1 MRAIFTA
8 VLVMFASVMFA
19 IPTYANNAYTG
30 DVAAGE
36 KVFEKNCA
44 TCHAGG
50 QNAIV
55 SSQTL
60 KQEALEQYLF
70 NYRLEHNVEAIE
82 YQVANGRGAMP
93 AFQGRIRDKDIADVA
108 AYVKE
113 QSENGWSAK

>member
-1 MRAIFTA
+1 MRAILTA
-8 VLVMFASVMFA
+8 ILAIVASVMLIMPA
-19 IPTYANNAYTG
+19 YADDAYVG

-36 KVFEKNCA
+36 KVFAKNCA

-50 QNAIV
+50 NNAIV

-70 NYRLEHNVEAIE
+70 NYRLEHNVDAIA

-93 AFQGRIRDKDIADVA
+93 AFQGRIRDKDITDVA
-108 AYVKE
+108 AYVKA
-113 QSENGWSAK
+113 QSESGWPE

>member
-1 MRAIFTA
+1 MRSILTAILA
-8 VLVMFASVMFA
+8 LVASAMFAMPA
-19 IPTYANNAYTG
+19 YAG

-36 KVFEKNCA
+36 RVFTNNCA

-50 QNAIV
+50 SNAVV

-70 NYRLEHNVEAIE
+70 NYGTEHNVDAIA

-93 AFQGRIRDKDIADVA
+93 SFQGRISDKAIADVA
-108 AYVKE
+108 AYVKA
-113 QSENGWSAK
+113 QSESGWQE

>member
-1 MRAIFTA
+1 MSAILTA
-8 VLVMFASVMFA
+8 ILAIVASVIFVMPVLA
-19 IPTYANNAYTG
+19 DSSYIG
-30 DVAAGE
+30 DVTAGE
-36 KVFEKNCA
+36 KVFEKHCA

-50 QNAIV
+50 NNAII

-93 AFQGRIRDKDIADVA
+93 AFQGRIRDKDISDVA
-108 AYVKE
+108 AYVKA
-113 QSENGWSAK
+113 QSESDWPE

>member
-1 MRAIFTA
+1 MKAILTA
-8 VLVMFASVMFA
+8 ILAIAASVMLIFPA
-19 IPTYANNAYTG
+19 YAADGYVG
-30 DVAAGE
+30 DVTAGE

-50 QNAIV
+50 NNAII

-70 NYRLEHNVEAIE
+70 NYRLEHNVEAIA

-108 AYVKE
+108 AYVKA
-113 QSENGWSAK
+113 QSESGWPE

>member
-1 MRAIFTA
+1 MTTIILAII
-8 VLVMFASVMFA
+8 ASVVLTIPAFA
-19 IPTYANNAYTG
+19 DAYIG
-30 DVAAGE
+30 DVADGE
-36 KVFEKNCA
+36 RVFEKNCA

-50 QNAIV
+50 NNAII

-70 NYRLEHNVEAIE
+70 NYRLEHNVEAIA

-108 AYVKE
+108 AYVKA
-113 QSENGWSAK
+113 QSEEGWQD

>member
-1 MRAIFTA
+1 MTAILA
-8 VLVMFASVMFA
+8 IVASVMLIMPA
-19 IPTYANNAYTG
+19 YADDAYVG

-36 KVFEKNCA
+36 KVFAKNCA

-50 QNAIV
+50 NNAIV

-70 NYRLEHNVEAIE
+70 NYRLEHNVDAIA

-93 AFQGRIRDKDIADVA
+93 AFQGRIRDKDITDVA
-108 AYVKE
+108 AYVKA
-113 QSENGWSAK
+113 QSESGWPE

>member
-8 VLVMFASVMFA
+8 VLAIVASVMFA
-19 IPTYANNAYTG
+19 MPAYAG
-30 DVAAGE
+30 DAVAG
-36 KVFEKNCA
+36 KQVFAKNCA

-50 QNAIV
+50 SNAVI

-70 NYRLEHNVEAIE
+70 NYSKDHNVEAIV

-93 AFQGRIRDKDIADVA
+93 AFQGRISDKAIADVA

-113 QSENGWSAK
+113 QSENGWPAE

>member
-1 MRAIFTA
+1 MRAILTA
-8 VLVMFASVMFA
+8 ILALVASVMFA
-19 IPTYANNAYTG
+19 TPAYAG

-36 KVFEKNCA
+36 RVFTNNCA

-50 QNAIV
+50 SNAVI

-70 NYRLEHNVEAIE
+70 NYGTEHNVDAIA

-93 AFQGRIRDKDIADVA
+93 SFQGRISDKAIADVA
-108 AYVKE
+108 AYVKA
-113 QSENGWSAK
+113 QSESGWQE

>member
-1 MRAIFTA
+1 MRAILTA
-8 VLVMFASVMFA
+8 ILAIVASVLFTM
-19 IPTYANNAYTG
+19 PSYADGAYVG
-30 DVAAGE
+30 DVAAGA
-36 KVFEKNCA
+36 KVFEKHCA

-50 QNAIV
+50 NNAII

-93 AFQGRIRDKDIADVA
+93 AFQGRIRDQDIANVA

-113 QSENGWSAK
+113 QSENDWPE

>member
-1 MRAIFTA
+1 MRALLTA
-8 VLVMFASVMFA
+8 ILAIVASVMFA
-19 IPTYANNAYTG
+19 IPAFADDAYVG

-36 KVFEKNCA
+36 KVFAKTCA

-50 QNAIV
+50 NNAII

-70 NYRLEHNVEAIE
+70 NYRLEHNVEAIV

-93 AFQGRIRDKDIADVA
+93 AFQGRISDRAIADVA
-108 AYVKE
+108 AYVKS
-113 QSENGWSAK
+113 QSESGWGE

>member
-1 MRAIFTA
+1 MTAILA
-8 VLVMFASVMFA
+8 IVASVILA
-19 IPTYANNAYTG
+19 LPAYAGDGYVG
-30 DVAAGE
+30 DVAAGA
-36 KVFEKNCA
+36 KVFKKNCA

-50 QNAIV
+50 NNAII

-93 AFQGRIRDKDIADVA
+93 AFQGRIRDIDIANVA
-108 AYVKE
+108 AYVKT
-113 QSENGWSAK
+113 QSEKGWGE

>member
-1 MRAIFTA
+1 MRAILTA
-8 VLVMFASVMFA
+8 ILAIVASIMLTMPAFADD
-19 IPTYANNAYTG
+19 AYLG

-36 KVFEKNCA
+36 KVFTNNCA

-50 QNAIV
+50 NNAIV

-70 NYRLEHNVEAIE
+70 NYRLEHNVEAIV

-93 AFQGRIRDKDIADVA
+93 AFQGRIRDKAISDVA
-108 AYVKE
+108 AYVKA
-113 QSENGWSAK
+113 QSESGWPE

>member
-1 MRAIFTA
+1 MRAIVTA
-8 VLVMFASVMFA
+8 ILAIVASVMFA
-19 IPTYANNAYTG
+19 MPVYADDAYVG

-36 KVFEKNCA
+36 KVFAKNCA

-50 QNAIV
+50 NNAII

-70 NYRLEHNVEAIE
+70 NYRLEHNVEAIV

-93 AFQGRIRDKDIADVA
+93 AFQGQLSDKAIADVA
-108 AYVKE
+108 AYVKI
-113 QSENGWSAK
+113 QSESGWPE

>member
-1 MRAIFTA
+1 MKAILIATLA
-8 VLVMFASVMFA
+8 IIASVVFIMPA
-19 IPTYANNAYTG
+19 YADDSYVG
-30 DVAAGE
+30 DIAAGE
-36 KVFEKNCA
+36 KVFAKNCA

-50 QNAIV
+50 NNAVV

-70 NYRLEHNVEAIE
+70 NYRLEHNVDAII

-108 AYVKE
+108 AYVKA
-113 QSENGWSAK
+113 QSESGWPE